1 MEGRKNVPPHAQT
14 QSIRTSIH
22 PYIPIQMEQ
31 EGKNVAPLGIPP
43 PPFSGWEPVTEGNY
57 NDSSVKIPKVT
68 QGKAFGVGVVANNIT
83 FRNGVHLPC

>member
-1 MEGRKNVPPHAQT
+1 METECKFIDVDGSYMFRKHQL
-14 QSIRTSIH
+14 
-22 PYIPIQMEQ
+22 MEQ